1 MNVVHVHEIVMTSDR
16 GRSKSWLKMGKMDD
30 WKSARNQGNQMNQI
44 KIQHIC
50 EMKWRDE
57 VNEIQEMKVNR

>member
-1 MNVVHVHEIVMTSDR
+1 
-16 GRSKSWLKMGKMDD
+16 MGKMDD
-30 WKSARNQGNQMNQI
+30 WKSARNQGNHMNEI

-50 EMKWRDE
+50 EMKGWDE